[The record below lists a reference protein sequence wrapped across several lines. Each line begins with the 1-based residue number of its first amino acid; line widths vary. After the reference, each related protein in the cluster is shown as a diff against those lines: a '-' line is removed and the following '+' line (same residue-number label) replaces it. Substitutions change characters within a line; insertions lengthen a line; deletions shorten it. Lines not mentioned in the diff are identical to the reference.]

1 VSLPFPSSALN
12 AFKSDFAADYA
23 VAGPA
28 YEDLVRRELQRLTEA
43 IPPSALAIQWDV
55 CYEVQDIEGVI
66 AWMGGDSWERFTG
79 PVTRL
84 TRAIPEEVLTGYH
97 LCYGTFPHWP
107 MYEARDLSLLVRMAN
122 FAIANSGRR
131 VDWVH
136 MAGPTYLRSEDDR
149 FFRPLTDLRCENARV
164 FLGIVLPID
173 GAAGLRR
180 RYNTAS
186 KYIKDF
192 GVSFYCGFG
201 RQPGED
207 GMKTMREHRDV
218 VMGIRGT
225 GV

>member
-1 VSLPFPSSALN
+1 M
-12 AFKSDFAADYA
+12 
-23 VAGPA
+23 
-28 YEDLVRRELQRLTEA
+28 TEA

-66 AWMGGDSWERFTG
+66 AWMGGDSWKRFTG

-84 TRAIPEEVLTGYH
+84 THEIPEEILIGYH
-97 LCYGTFPHWP
+97 LCYGTFPQWP
-107 MYEARDLSLLVRMAN
+107 MYEARDISLLVRMAN

-149 FFRPLTDLRCENARV
+149 FFRPLTDLRYEDARV
-164 FLGIVLPID
+164 FLGIVLPLD

-180 RYNTAS
+180 RYHTAS

-192 GVSFYCGFG
+192 GVSLYCGFG

-218 VMGIRGT
+218 VIEVVGDTNSKTNI
-225 GV
+225 